1 MFVVIGNPP
10 YNAGQ
15 VNEND
20 NNKNRVYPTMD
31 ALIRETYAK
40 DSTASNKNSL
50 YDPYVKSL
58 RWASDRIGKE
68 GIVALVTNNSFLDGR
83 AFDGMRKHLAAD
95 FDEIYILDLGG
106 NARKDKLVAD
116 ASVFGIRVGV
126 SINLFVKRAARDR
139 PSRYGEQREPARI
152 FYYRTDDAWNK
163 HQKFEFLAQT
173 EHVGNVP
180 WQILEPD
187 ERHTWLTE
195 GLQEDFDTFLPIG
208 HRTARK
214 SKGEATGVIFHQ
226 YGIGLQTARDAWLYH
241 FNRTTLTENVK
252 ATIETYNTE
261 MLRWQNTPEA
271 SRAHVDDFVVDD
283 NTQIKWSSG

>member
-1 MFVVIGNPP
+1 
-10 YNAGQ
+10 
-15 VNEND
+15 
-20 NNKNRVYPTMD
+20 MD

-40 DSTASNKNSL
+40 DSTAANKNSL

-139 PSRYGEQREPARI
+139 FSPSDGEQREPARI

-163 HQKFEFLAQT
+163 DRKFAFLRDT
-173 EHVGNVP
+173 EHVGNIP
-180 WQILEPD
+180 WQTPQTRRAAYVAHRRVTPRICNVHAD
-187 ERHTWLTE
+187 RQQGSKTRERHSRRCHLPHVQQRCE
-195 GLQEDFDTFLPIG
+195 NEPGCMGVQLQP
-208 HRTARK
+208 
-214 SKGEATGVIFHQ
+214 
-226 YGIGLQTARDAWLYH
+226 RDAVREH
-241 FNRTTLTENVK
+241 
-252 ATIETYNTE
+252 A
-261 MLRWQNTPEA
+261 A
-271 SRAHVDDFVVDD
+271 DDRCL
-283 NTQIKWSSG
+283 